1 MIAGMKR
8 TKFLASLQ
16 HEIDG
21 LRAAL
26 AALGPI
32 HPGSVSR
39 QYQVCGRAGCRCQ
52 DPKNPQRHGPY
63 PKLTY
68 VHRGRYVCRF
78 VRADLLAELAPRLA
92 AYKEFRRLT
101 NRWVTLSIRQAQTE
115 FFAPA
120 ARTPKRKRP
129 KKVGA

>member
-1 MIAGMKR
+1 MIADMKR
-8 TKFLASLQ
+8 TKSSASLQ
-16 HEIDG
+16 QEIDT
-21 LRAAL
+21 LRASL
-26 AALGPI
+26 AVLGPM

-68 VHRGRYVCRF
+68 VHHGRYVCRF

-115 FFAPA
+115 FFAPVIKA
-120 ARTPKRKRP
+120 QKRKRP
-129 KKVGA
+129 KKVSA